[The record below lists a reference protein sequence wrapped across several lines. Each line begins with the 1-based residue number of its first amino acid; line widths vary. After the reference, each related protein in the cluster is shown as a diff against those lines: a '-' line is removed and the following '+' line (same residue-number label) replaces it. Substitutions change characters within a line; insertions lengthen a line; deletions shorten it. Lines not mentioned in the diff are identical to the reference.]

1 MYRKKH
7 LAASENRPLPK
18 KKVSLLLV
26 SLVLIAAIAVG
37 STVAFIATSTEP
49 ITNIFNPANVTI
61 DIDEKIENGVKTD
74 VKVKNTGN
82 TDAFIRAQIVV
93 TWKDADGNVSATKP
107 VEDTDYT
114 MTLNEADWFQGTDGF
129 YYCTKSVAPDA
140 PNNLTPV
147 LIKECKKVDGVTPP
161 EDYDLSVEIIASG
174 IQSTPASAVEEA
186 WKVVSVSN
194 DGTLTKNRKEA

>member
-93 TWKDADGNVSATKP
+93 TWKDTNGNVSATKP
-107 VEDTDYT
+107 VLGEDKDYT
-114 MTLNEADWFQGTDGF
+114 MTLNETDWFLGTDGF
-129 YYCTKSVAPDA
+129 YYCTKSVAP
-140 PNNLTPV
+140 NGGSTPV
-147 LIKECKKVDGVTPP
+147 LIAECKKIGTPP
-161 EDYDLSVEIIASG
+161 DGYDLSVEIIASG
-174 IQSTPASAVEEA
+174 IQSTPDGAVKEA
-186 WKVVSVSN
+186 WGMTVDAN
-194 DGTLTKNRKEA
+194 GQLTK

>member
-61 DIDEKIENGVKTD
+61 DIDEKFENGVKTD
-74 VKVKNTGN
+74 VQVKNTGN
-82 TDAFIRAQIVV
+82 TDAFIRAKIVV
-93 TWKDADGNVSATKP
+93 TWKDKDGNVSATKP

-114 MTLNEADWFQGTDGF
+114 MTLNNTDWFLGDDGF
-129 YYCTKSVAPDA
+129 YYCKTSVE
-140 PNNLTPV
+140 PNGSTPA
-147 LIKECKKVDGVTPP
+147 LITECKKADGVTPP
-161 EDYDLSVEIIASG
+161 DGYDLSVEIIASG
-174 IQSTPASAVEEA
+174 IQSTPDGAVKEA
-186 WKVVSVSN
+186 WGMTVDAN
-194 DGTLTKNRKEA
+194 GQLTK

>member
-26 SLVLIAAIAVG
+26 SLVLIASIAVG

-61 DIDEKIENGVKTD
+61 DIDEKFENGVKTD

-82 TDAFIRAQIVV
+82 TNAFIRAKIVV
-93 TWKDADGNVSATKP
+93 TWKDANGNVSATKP
-107 VEDTDYT
+107 ELDTDYT
-114 MTLNEADWFQGTDGF
+114 MTLNETDWFLGDDGF
-129 YYCTKSVAPDA
+129 YYCKTSVAP
-140 PNNLTPV
+140 NGSTPA
-147 LIKECKKVDGVTPP
+147 LITECKKADSVTPP
-161 EDYDLSVEIIASG
+161 DGYDLSVEIIASG
-174 IQSTPASAVEEA
+174 IQSTPDGAVKEA
-186 WKVVSVSN
+186 WGMTVDAN
-194 DGTLTKNRKEA
+194 GQLTK

>member
-74 VKVKNTGN
+74 VKVKNTGS
-82 TDAFIRAQIVV
+82 TDAFIRAKIVV

-107 VEDTDYT
+107 VEGTDYT
-114 MTLNEADWFQGTDGF
+114 MTLNETDWFRGSDGF
-129 YYCTKSVAPDA
+129 YYCKTSVAPKGS
-140 PNNLTPV
+140 TPA
-147 LIKECKKVDGVTPP
+147 LITACKKVDGVTPP
-161 EDYDLSVEIIASG
+161 DGYDLSVEIIASG
-174 IQSTPASAVEEA
+174 IQSTPDSAVKEA
-186 WKVVSVSN
+186 WGMTVDAN
-194 DGTLTKNRKEA
+194 GQLTK

>member
-61 DIDEKIENGVKTD
+61 DIDEKFENGVKTN

-93 TWKDADGNVSATKP
+93 TWKDTNGNVSATKP
-107 VEDTDYT
+107 VLGTDYT
-114 MTLNEADWFQGTDGF
+114 MTLNKNDWFLGSDGF
-129 YYCTKSVAPDA
+129 YYCNTSVAP
-140 PNNLTPV
+140 NGFTPA
-147 LIKECKKVDGVTPP
+147 LITECKKTESSNQP
-161 EDYDLSVEIIASG
+161 EGYDLSVEIIASG
-174 IQSTPASAVEEA
+174 IQSTPDGAVTEA
-186 WKVVSVSN
+186 WKVVSASN
-194 DGTLTKNRKEA
+194 GTLTKKS

>member
-61 DIDEKIENGVKTD
+61 DIDEKFDNGVKTD

-82 TDAFIRAQIVV
+82 TDAFIRAKIVV

-107 VEDTDYT
+107 VEGTDYT
-114 MTLNEADWFQGTDGF
+114 MTLNTADWFLGSDGF
-129 YYCTKSVAPDA
+129 YYCRTSVAP
-140 PNNLTPV
+140 NGGSTPV
-147 LIKECKKVDGVTPP
+147 LITACKKVDGVTPP
-161 EDYDLSVEIIASG
+161 DGYDLSVEIIASG
-174 IQSTPASAVEEA
+174 IQSTPDGAVTEA
-186 WKVVSVSN
+186 WGMTVDAN
-194 DGTLTKNRKEA
+194 GQLTK

>member
-37 STVAFIATSTEP
+37 STVAFIATSTKS

-61 DIDEKIENGVKTD
+61 DIEEKFKDGVKTD

-93 TWKDADGNVSATKP
+93 TWKDANGNVSATKP

-114 MTLNEADWFQGTDGF
+114 MTLNTTDWFLGSDGF
-129 YYCTKSVAPDA
+129 YYCKTSVAP
-140 PNNLTPV
+140 NGGSTPV
-147 LIKECKKVDGVTPP
+147 LIEKCEKTGTPP
-161 EDYDLSVEIIASG
+161 DGYDLSVEIIASG
-174 IQSTPASAVEEA
+174 IQSTPDGAVEEA

-194 DGTLTKNRKEA
+194 DGTLTKKS

>member
-61 DIDEKIENGVKTD
+61 DIDESFVDGVKTD
-74 VKVKNTGN
+74 VQVKNTGS
-82 TDAFIRAQIVV
+82 TDAFIRAKIVV

-107 VEDTDYT
+107 VKNTDYT
-114 MTLNEADWFQGTDGF
+114 MTLNTTDWFLGSDGF
-129 YYCTKSVAPDA
+129 YYCKTSVAPDA

-147 LIKECKKVDGVTPP
+147 LIEKCEKTGTPP
-161 EDYDLSVEIIASG
+161 DGYDLSVEIIASG
-174 IQSTPASAVEEA
+174 IQSTPDGAVKEA
-186 WKVVSVSN
+186 WGMTVDAN
-194 DGTLTKNRKEA
+194 GQLTK

>member
-37 STVAFIATSTEP
+37 STVAFIATSTNS
-49 ITNIFNPANVTI
+49 ITNTFNPANVTI
-61 DIDEKIENGVKTD
+61 DIDEKFENGVKTD
-74 VKVKNTGN
+74 VQVKNTGN

-93 TWKDADGNVSATKP
+93 TWKDTNGNVSATKP
-107 VEDTDYT
+107 VLGTDYT

-129 YYCTKSVAPDA
+129 YYCTKSVAP
-140 PNNLTPV
+140 NGGSTPV
-147 LIKECKKVDGVTPP
+147 LIEKCEKTGTPP
-161 EDYDLSVEIIASG
+161 DGYDLSVEIIASG

-194 DGTLTKNRKEA
+194 DGTLTKKS